1 MTIADFITLSGLVI
15 AFAIFLTMAVK
26 ELIRGG
32 IAAVRTLKFQLAI
45 ATFVW
50 LIGESL
56 TVIFDIGYYGSFR
69 EALEIHTLSMA
80 IFALIILLRLPQLVK
95 RAH

>member
-1 MTIADFITLSGLVI
+1 MMAADFITLGGLVT
-15 AFAIFLTMAVK
+15 AFIIFLTMAVK
-26 ELIRGG
+26 DLKRGG

-56 TVIFDIGYYGSFR
+56 SIIFAIVYGSYDEF
-69 EALEIHTLSMA
+69 LEIHTLSMI

>member
-1 MTIADFITLSGLVI
+1 MMMADFITLSGLVI
-15 AFAIFLTMAVK
+15 AFVIFLTMAVK
-26 ELIRGG
+26 ELKRGG

-50 LIGESL
+50 LIGESF
-56 TVIFDIGYYGSFR
+56 TVIFAIGAYGSFR
-69 EALEIHTLSMA
+69 ESLEIHTLSMG